1 MISIINLPAETPSE
15 YFATAPRSRS
25 TCEALF
31 WQHNRPSNYKAYL
44 PDGRRIG
51 YPNPPDP
58 NLLWQD
64 ALQRSMMYKL
74 EVDGTIASPSRSFSL
89 VMQLAVDCPAEEKN
103 SLFWKI
109 HDEHE
114 HHRYAIAT
122 FVRKTSEMVEEAGQ
136 IFLRIEPTSNKELA
150 EFKNERP
157 TKLELPIS

>member
-1 MISIINLPAETPSE
+1 LHPVSEHLMISIINLPAETPSE

-51 YPNPPDP
+51 YPNPPV
-58 NLLWQD
+58 L
-64 ALQRSMMYKL
+64 
-74 EVDGTIASPSRSFSL
+74 
-89 VMQLAVDCPAEEKN
+89 DCPAEEKN